1 MAGEFGIN
9 YELQNHEFN
18 ALHYA
23 TLQSMAKYGRFR
35 TNLEYWLV
43 RGLLGFFSLL
53 PLSWAIRLG
62 VAIGPLGLC
71 FPKLRRTGERNLAL
85 AFPEIDDNE
94 RRRLLRG
101 SFQTLGRLLGL
112 FSHFLQMS
120 PDGIRQMVD
129 YDPVGLPDVRKA
141 EAEGRGILF
150 LTGHIGVWE
159 FISFSWGAIE
169 RPGSFIVRRIDNPR
183 IEKLVEK
190 FRTRFG
196 NETIDK
202 TAAVRRCLQVLR
214 KGSWLGIL
222 ADSNTHPKEGVFV
235 PFMGHLASTTA
246 GAATF
251 ALRTDAAVIPIAAVW
266 KEERQRYLIY
276 LDRQVALVRTGD
288 NERDIQV
295 NTARFTEAIERMVR
309 QYPDQYLW
317 IHRRWKTRPPGEPP
331 IYE

>member
-1 MAGEFGIN
+1 
-9 YELQNHEFN
+9 
-18 ALHYA
+18 
-23 TLQSMAKYGRFR
+23 MAKYGKFR

-43 RGLLGFFSLL
+43 RSLLGFFSLL

-62 VAIGPLGLC
+62 VIIGPLGLW
-71 FPKLRRTGERNLAL
+71 FPKLRRTGERNLEL
-85 AFPEIDDNE
+85 AFPQETPAA
-94 RRRLLRG
+94 RKHLLRG
-101 SFQTLGRLLGL
+101 SFKTMGRLLGL
-112 FSHFLQMS
+112 FSHFLYLT
-120 PDGIRQMVD
+120 PEEIRQMVD

-150 LTGHIGVWE
+150 LTAHIGVWE
-159 FISFSWGAIE
+159 FISFAWSAIE

-183 IEKLVEK
+183 IETLVEK

-202 TAAVRRCLQVLR
+202 AAAVRRCIRVLR
-214 KGSWLGIL
+214 EGHWLGIL
-222 ADSNTHPKEGVFV
+222 ADANTHPKEGIFV
-235 PFMGHLASTTA
+235 PFMGHLACTTA

-251 ALRTDAAVIPIAAVW
+251 ALRTDAAVIPIAALW
-266 KEERQRYLIY
+266 QNERKRYLIY
-276 LDRQVALVRTGD
+276 LDRQVELVRTGD
-288 NERDIQV
+288 NERDVEV

-309 QYPDQYLW
+309 RYPDQYLW